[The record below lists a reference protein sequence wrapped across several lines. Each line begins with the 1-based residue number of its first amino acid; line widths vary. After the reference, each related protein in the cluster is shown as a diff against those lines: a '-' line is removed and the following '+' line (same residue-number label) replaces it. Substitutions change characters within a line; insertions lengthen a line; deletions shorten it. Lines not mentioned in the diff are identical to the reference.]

1 MAATALPGFLD
12 ALAALLTL
20 RAGLSGVRVFTC
32 PVDVADLGEE
42 AIELAHETSVER
54 ELAAM
59 SSTDVEESFDVKGSI
74 VCYHAM
80 TSGVDPV
87 ATINAAA
94 KTVRDRACAILEEVT
109 DALAADDTVSGSVR
123 DAQVTAVTM
132 RQGMGPET
140 QLGRLCQI
148 EFTISAEAHV
158 TP

>member
-1 MAATALPGFLD
+1 MAATALPAFLD

-20 RAGLSGVRVFTC
+20 RAGLAGVRVFTC

-42 AIELAHETSVER
+42 AIELAHETSVEH
-54 ELAAM
+54 ELAELG
-59 SSTDVEESFDVKGSI
+59 SHDVEESFDVKGSI

-80 TSGVDPV
+80 TTSTDAV

-123 DAQVTAVTM
+123 DAQVSAVTV
-132 RQGMGPET
+132 RQGMAPET

-148 EFTISAEAHV
+148 ELTISVQAHV
-158 TP
+158 VP